1 MRVFMMTDLEGVAG
15 VSTFTA
21 DTYPDGRYYDDAKRL
36 LTGEINAAID
46 GLLTAGATEV
56 LVFDGHGPGA
66 VHYQTL
72 HDRATL
78 LHGRPVAPRAV
89 WQPIVADFDVCIM
102 IGQHA
107 MAGDRFG
114 NLNHTQSSR
123 EIASYTLNGEAI
135 GEIAQF
141 ALWNGAFGTPL
152 IYLSG
157 DDAAC
162 AEASALIPRITTT
175 SVKRGLG
182 RNSAISVSITESHR
196 RLRAGA
202 EEALRRH
209 LAEPLPPH
217 TMPGP
222 FVLDKR
228 FFHTDAAD
236 LHEAAMPGLERLD
249 SLTVRYRAERI
260 EDVIFR

>member
-1 MRVFMMTDLEGVAG
+1 MMTDLEGVAG
-15 VSTFTA
+15 VTTFTA

-36 LTGEINAAID
+36 LTGEINAAVD
-46 GLLTAGATEV
+46 GLLAGGAEEI

-89 WQPIVADFDVCIM
+89 WESIVADCDVCVM

-107 MAGDRFG
+107 MAGDRYG

-123 EIASYTLNGEAI
+123 EIDAYILNGKPI

-141 ALWNGAFGTPL
+141 ALWNGALGNPL

-162 AEASALIPRITTT
+162 AEVTELIPGVATT

-182 RNSAISVSITESHR
+182 RNSAISISVTESHR

-209 LAEPLPPH
+209 FAEPLAPL
-217 TMPGP
+217 TMKGP

-228 FFHTDAAD
+228 FFHTDTAD
-236 LHEAAMPGLERLD
+236 RHEAASPDVERVD
-249 SLTVRYRAERI
+249 AQTVRYRADRI
-260 EDVIFR
+260 EDIIYR